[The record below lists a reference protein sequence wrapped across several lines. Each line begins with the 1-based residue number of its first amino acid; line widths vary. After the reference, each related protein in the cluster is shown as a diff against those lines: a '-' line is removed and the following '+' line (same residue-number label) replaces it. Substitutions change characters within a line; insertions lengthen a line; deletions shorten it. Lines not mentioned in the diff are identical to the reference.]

1 MALEY
6 SGDIRV
12 DSLIS
17 YSVYA
22 NWNYNIAARPI
33 YYTFDLTGVP
43 AVGTGMAAFNADQRA
58 AAAAILAHAGAVT
71 GISFLPVASNAEAD
85 FHFAA
90 TNLPT
95 EWVIGEEWSYST
107 EAYVFL
113 DNAEFAAYN
122 DHPFAGDVGYQ
133 VLLHEI
139 GHALGLGHPFEDTYV
154 LPSDQ
159 DNTNNTVMSYTW
171 AGSPKS
177 TFQEYDLL
185 ALRWIYGED
194 GLRGDFGFNSVNG
207 PSLTLIVDHVAPT
220 ANSFSPADEATGV
233 AVEANIVVNFSEAI
247 TRGSGNIVLKTAAG
261 TVVESYNAA
270 TSSRLSIS
278 NNTLTINPAFDL
290 ARGTAYTVEFAAGT
304 IKDLANNP
312 YAGNTSYNFTT
323 VASDVPVLDVTG
335 PSVALF
341 DPADEATEVAMN
353 TNILVLFSETIVRGT
368 GAITL
373 RTATGGLVETFD
385 AATSN
390 RLSVS
395 GLGVTIDPT
404 ADLAF
409 NTGYKLEFATGN
421 FKDQAG
427 NASDAW
433 NSYNFM
439 TVAPDLKPPTVFS
452 ISPVRGESG
461 VAVNTNITVVFNEA
475 IARGVGSIVLKT
487 AAGAIVESFDA
498 ATSSALGLAKS
509 TLTIN
514 PTLDL
519 DRGGNFVLELPAG
532 TVRDVAG
539 NAFAGGVNV
548 TFSTATGPAPDITPP
563 SAIAFSPTDEASAV
577 AIDANVVVTFDE
589 PIARGPG
596 AIQFRI
602 PGYGVIATVDGA
614 AGSAAGNTF
623 TINLPFDLLN
633 DTAYQVEFAPGSIT
647 DLAGTPYA
655 GTTGYNF
662 KTVSAIAADTQAPM
676 VLQFSPADEARGV
689 ALDRNIVLTFNEAI
703 TLGSGSLLLKDA
715 AGATL
720 ESFDLATSAQLTI
733 SGTVLTINPSA
744 DLSPGIAYTLVLPSG
759 AITDLSGNAYAGTSS
774 YNFSTFAAGQTIT
787 GTPGVDA
794 LVGGPGDDT
803 IYGLDANDTLSGGP
817 GHDSLHGDAGRDT
830 ALYAGTRDQYVLS
843 TLYGLRT
850 VLALSTNDAQDILL
864 DVERLQFAGGGVAF
878 DTGANEA
885 AGQAA
890 LLIGA
895 TLGAAA
901 VAAKKDLIG
910 AVLALMDAGYSMQD
924 LSGAV
929 MRLPVWDVLAG
940 GSSSAQIASYLLT
953 TVNGRTP
960 DAASLASAVASLD
973 HDPQGDFL
981 WHLAQSPANQ
991 LQIDLVGLT
1000 LSGLEFV

>member
-43 AVGTGMAAFNADQRA
+43 AVGTGMLAFNADQRA

-95 EWVIGEEWSYST
+95 DWVIGEEWSYST

-113 DNAEFAAYN
+113 DNAEFASYN
-122 DHPFAGDVGYQ
+122 DHPVAGNVGYQ

-139 GHALGLGHPFEDTYV
+139 GHALGLGHPFEAPYV
-154 LPSDQ
+154 LPAEQ
-159 DNTNNTVMSYTW
+159 DSTENTVMSYAW
-171 AGSPKS
+171 DGDPKS
-177 TFQEYDLL
+177 TFQAYDLL

-194 GLRGDFGFNSVNG
+194 GLRGNFGFNSVNG

-220 ANSFSPADEATGV
+220 ANSFSPTDEATGV
-233 AVEANIVVNFSEAI
+233 AVEANVVVTFSEAI
-247 TRGSGNIVLKTAAG
+247 ARGTGSIVLKTAAG
-261 TVVESYNAA
+261 TVIESYDAA
-270 TSSRLSIS
+270 SSSRLSIS
-278 NNTLTINPAFDL
+278 NSTLTINPAFDL
-290 ARGTAYTVEFAAGT
+290 ARGTVYSVEFAAGS

-312 YAGNTSYNFTT
+312 YAGSTSYNFTT
-323 VASDVPVLDVTG
+323 VAADVPVQDITG

-353 TNILVLFSETIVRGT
+353 TNILVMFSETIVRGSGT
-368 GAITL
+368 LTL

-385 AATSN
+385 AATSS
-390 RLSVS
+390 RLSIS

-409 NTGYKLEFATGN
+409 NTGYKLEFAAGN
-421 FKDQAG
+421 FRDAAG

-487 AAGAIVESFDA
+487 AAGAVVESFDA
-498 ATSSALGLAKS
+498 ATSSALGVTKS

-532 TVRDVAG
+532 TVRDLAG
-539 NAFAGGVNV
+539 NAFLGGVNV

-563 SAIAFSPTDEASAV
+563 NAIQFSPSDEAGSV
-577 AIDANVVVTFDE
+577 AIDANFVITFDE
-589 PIARGPG
+589 PIVRGPG

-602 PGYGVIATVDGA
+602 PGYGVVATVDGA
-614 AGSAAGNTF
+614 AGNAAGNTF

-633 DTAYQVEFAPGSIT
+633 DTVYQVEFAPGCLT

-662 KTVSAIAADTQAPM
+662 KTVSAVAADTQAPA

-689 ALDRNIVLTFNEAI
+689 AVDRNIVLTFNEAI
-703 TLGSGSLLLKDA
+703 QRGSGNLVLKDA
-715 AGATL
+715 AGTTL
-720 ESFDLATSAQLTI
+720 ESFDAATSTQL
-733 SGTVLTINPSA
+733 SVSNSVLTINPSA
-744 DLSPGIAYTLVLPSG
+744 DLSAGIAYTLVFPSG
-759 AITDLSGNAYAGTSS
+759 AVTDLGGNAYAGTTS
-774 YNFSTFAAGQTIT
+774 YNFTTFAAGQTIT

-794 LVGGPGDDT
+794 LAGGPGDDT
-803 IYGLDANDTLSGGP
+803 IYGLEANDTLSGGP

-830 ALYAGTRDQYVLS
+830 ALYTGNRDQYTLS

-864 DVERLQFAGGGVAF
+864 DVERLQFAIGGVAF
-878 DTGANEA
+878 DTGASEA
-885 AGQAA
+885 AGETA

-895 TLGAAA
+895 TLGAGALS
-901 VAAKKDLIG
+901 AKPELVG
-910 AVLALMDAGYSMQD
+910 AVLALMDAGYSMQV

-929 MRLPVWDVLAG
+929 MRLPIWDVLAG

-953 TVNGRTP
+953 TVSGQAP

-991 LQIDLVGLT
+991 TQINLVGLAQ
-1000 LSGLEFV
+1000 SGLEFV